1 MLGSLM
7 TVPLVVRYD
16 ASCPFCRRC
25 ARLLRE
31 HAPPG
36 SVRVEG
42 VEPLDTVEA
51 ELPDGAVLRGANA
64 VAAGLDLMGG
74 RWRVL
79 AFVARL
85 PGAGLGYRLVAWARP
100 LLSRFIADP

>member
-1 MLGSLM
+1 M
-7 TVPLVVRYD
+7 TGPVVVRYD

-25 ARLLRE
+25 ARLLDE
-31 HAPPG
+31 HAPAG

-42 VEPLDTVEA
+42 VEPLDAVEA
-51 ELPDGAVLRGANA
+51 ELPDGRVLRGARA

-79 AFVARL
+79 AALARL
-85 PGAGLGYRLVAWARP
+85 PGAGLGYRVVARARP
-100 LLSRFIADP
+100 LLSRWIGDP